1 MIKRAIRAIDVVSV
15 ASGHVLGW
23 LVFLMMCMV
32 LVEVVTRYVMQSPLA
47 IADEMGG
54 YMLVAITFLGLAYTW
69 RDRAHVRVEFVVNHL
84 SPRAQCWLRVLTVT
98 VAAVFAVLLIVA
110 SWRFVSFTIQFGVRS
125 GSWLRIP
132 MKWPQMVLVVGSVLL
147 FLEVFADLLRTLE
160 AARTGEGE
168 C

>member
-1 MIKRAIRAIDVVSV
+1 MVKRAIRAIDAVSV

-23 LVFLMMCMV
+23 LIFLMMCMV

-84 SPRAQCWLRVLTVT
+84 SARARCRLRLVT
-98 VAAVFAVLLIVA
+98 VAIAAVFSVLLIIA
-110 SWRFVSFTIQFGVRS
+110 SYNFVSFTIQFGVRS

-132 MKWPQMVLVVGSVLL
+132 MKWPQMVLIVGSVLL
-147 FLEVFADLLRTLE
+147 ALEIFGDFLKTFE
-160 AARTGEGE
+160 AARRGEGE